1 MAYSSYIFN
10 LPNAWLA
17 RLIDILTP
25 AHSTVLPQPYF
36 ISLSLLSNKHMQLF
50 ANNLFYCT
58 LRSPP
63 EICVKLN

>member
-36 ISLSLLSNKHMQLF
+36 ISLSYQINTCSFLQIIYFIAH
-50 ANNLFYCT
+50 
-58 LRSPP
+58 
-63 EICVKLN
+63 CVLHLKFV